1 MADCSQRRRLYRF
14 SQGEALM
21 LGHLTRETRFL
32 VKDRGALFWLLLA
45 FVLSVVAVSFG
56 IAEVRE
62 QRETIAA
69 LIEEDAAD
77 RANALEGQEDW
88 GSAAYYAFHLT
99 YAPPSD
105 FAFAAMGQ
113 RDSSPWKHRVRM
125 LALEGQI
132 HEADTRNADF
142 GLVGRFDFAFLA
154 ASVAPLLLIL
164 LLYDLRA
171 SERTMRRH
179 DLLVATAG
187 SSRSMWLPRA
197 FVRVTAL
204 ALLLLV
210 PLWVGAMIEG
220 TAPSLTLQ
228 ASGIVLGSL
237 LVWWLIVELVSRIDA
252 SPSILLTSLIGLWL
266 ALAIV
271 VPAISKAAIE
281 ASNPVPDGGEILLLQ
296 RETVNDAWDLPK
308 ESTMEPFVERHPEY
322 ADHSEIGEQGFEWK
336 WYYAF
341 QQVGDQVVEPLATQY
356 REARLERDTQAGL
369 ASWLSPTSLVERA
382 FERMAGTDAGS
393 MIAYENK
400 VRDYHGDLRGF
411 YYPLM
416 FPEVPYDKE
425 LLSGL
430 PAFAPPL

>member
-1 MADCSQRRRLYRF
+1 A
-14 SQGEALM
+14 AVM
-21 LGHLTRETRFL
+21 LSSLSREVRFL
-32 VKDRGALFWLLLA
+32 GKEKGALFWLALA
-45 FVLSVVAVSFG
+45 FALSVIAVSFG
-56 IAEVRE
+56 VAEVRE
-62 QRETIAA
+62 QRDTIAT

-77 RANALEGQEDW
+77 RASALEGHEDW
-88 GSAAYYAFHLT
+88 GSAAYYAFHFT

-113 RDSSPWKHRVRM
+113 RDSTPWKHRVRM

-171 SERTMRRH
+171 SERTARRH

-187 SSRSMWLPRA
+187 ASSRLWLPRA
-197 FVRVTAL
+197 LVRITAL
-204 ALLLLV
+204 ALLLLA
-210 PLWVGAMIEG
+210 PLWVASALEGATVALI
-220 TAPSLTLQ
+220 LQ
-228 ASGIVLGSL
+228 ASMIVIGSL
-237 LVWWLIVELVSRIDA
+237 LVWWVIVELVSRIDA

-271 VPAISKAAIE
+271 IPALSKSAIE
-281 ASNPVPDGGEILLLQ
+281 AANPVPDGGEILLLQ

-308 ESTMEPFVERHPEY
+308 AATMEPFVAEHPELAAY
-322 ADHSEIGEQGFEWK
+322 STIEGPWAWK

-341 QQVGDQVVEPLATQY
+341 QHVGDQAARPLVQQY
-356 REARLERDTQAGL
+356 RDARIARDQQAGI
-369 ASWLSPTSLVERA
+369 ASFLSPTSFVERS
-382 FERMAGTDAGS
+382 FEKLAGTDAVS
-393 MIAYENK
+393 MIAYEDA
-400 VRDYHGDLRGF
+400 VRDFHVKLREF

-416 FPEVPYDKE
+416 FPEEPYDEE
-425 LLSGL
+425 LLTGL
-430 PAFAPPL
+430 PAYTPLS

>member
-1 MADCSQRRRLYRF
+1 MIIRSF
-14 SQGEALM
+14 
-21 LGHLTRETRFL
+21 TRETKFMA
-32 VKDRGALFWLLLA
+32 KDRGALFWLALA
-45 FVLSVVAVSFG
+45 FALSVIAVSFG
-56 IAEVRE
+56 VAEVRE
-62 QRETIAA
+62 QRSTIAT

-77 RANALEGQEDW
+77 RASALQGHEEW
-88 GSAAYYAFHLT
+88 GSAAYYAFHFT

-171 SERTMRRH
+171 TERIARRH
-179 DLLVATAG
+179 DLLVTTAG
-187 SSRSMWLPRA
+187 SPGSLWLPRA
-197 FVRVTAL
+197 LVRVAAL
-204 ALLLLV
+204 ALLLLA
-210 PLWVGAMIEG
+210 PLWGAALVEG
-220 TAPSLTLQ
+220 TSLALAAQ
-228 ASGIVLGSL
+228 ASAIVIGAL

-252 SPSILLTSLIGLWL
+252 SPSILLTSLIGVWL

-281 ASNPVPDGGEILLLQ
+281 AGNPVPDGGEILLLQ

-308 ESTMEPFVERHPEY
+308 AATMEPFVAEHPEL
-322 ADHSEIGEQGFEWK
+322 AEGAIVEGPWAWK

-341 QQVGDQVVEPLATQY
+341 HQVGDQTVRPLVQKY
-356 REARLERDTQAGL
+356 RDARLARDKQAEL
-369 ASWLSPTSLVERA
+369 VSFFSPTSFVERS
-382 FERMAGTDAGS
+382 FEKLAGTDATS
-393 MIAYENK
+393 MIAYEDA
-400 VRDYHGDLRGF
+400 VREFHGQLREF
-411 YYPLM
+411 HYPLM
-416 FPEVPYDKE
+416 FPEQPYDE
-425 LLSGL
+425 DLLNGL
-430 PAFAPPL
+430 PTYTPPS

>member
-1 MADCSQRRRLYRF
+1 
-14 SQGEALM
+14 M
-21 LGHLTRETRFL
+21 LGHLTRESRFL
-32 VKDRGALFWLLLA
+32 AKDRGALFWLLLA
-45 FVLSVVAVSFG
+45 FVLSIVAVSFG

-62 QRETIAA
+62 QRETIAT

-187 SSRSMWLPRA
+187 SSQSLWLPRA

-204 ALLLLV
+204 GLLLLI

-220 TAPSLTLQ
+220 TAAILTLQ
-228 ASGIVLGSL
+228 ASAIVVGSL
-237 LVWWLIVELVSRIDA
+237 LVWWLIVELVSRVDA

-271 VPAISKAAIE
+271 VPAVSKAAIE
-281 ASNPVPDGGEILLLQ
+281 AANPVPDGGEILLLQ
-296 RETVNDAWDLPK
+296 REAVNDAWDLPK
-308 ESTMEPFVERHPEY
+308 EATMEPFVERHPDY

-356 REARLERDTQAGL
+356 REARLARDTQAGL
-369 ASWLSPTSLVERA
+369 AAWASPTSLVERA
-382 FERMAGTDAGS
+382 FESLAETDAQS
-393 MIAYENK
+393 MIAYEDR
-400 VRDYHGDLRGF
+400 VRDYHGALRAF

-416 FPEVPYDKE
+416 FPGEPFDE
-425 LLSGL
+425 EHLNRL
-430 PAFAPPL
+430 PAFTPPT